1 MSACPYLGLSD
12 DPSLML
18 SEPSPAHRC
27 LAVRPHKSPNEAYQ
41 ASHCL
46 LAEHVRCQYYV
57 SAQADPGRKRVATA
71 SGRRREKSGSKAG
84 SFFPAFLGI
93 LLLGALVTVAVMG
106 ASGRA
111 PGLLSMIGF
120 GGAADDAQLA
130 AAGAAVSAGA
140 AGDATSEET
149 PAGGET
155 PAESAAA
162 DQGADQGAEPATRP
176 VRTDDEQN
184 ATSLEPSGLA
194 VAAGTQNAAGAAS
207 TAAAATDAPTA
218 AATDAP
224 TDEPTDEPTAV
235 ATRALAEVPTEAP
248 TSAPTEAP
256 ISAPTSAPTTAPTD
270 TPTDT
275 PTSAATR
282 AAAATPTNEPA
293 SATPAPANTTP
304 TPTANPALVLAAT
317 DAASGA
323 AADTTAAAAAADAAA
338 TTELR
343 LAPRPSDVGWWS
355 SSEAQPGEVGDSF
368 LYAGRLGE
376 ATFLSAAHFDL
387 SRIPRGAP
395 ILAGALELTG
405 LSDARLNRSD
415 PTLFRVQLVAER
427 ELASLA
433 GADFMSIFS
442 APASITSLRDIP
454 AGELQVGTANSWPLD
469 ENILGWLEQELLDGA
484 KSFTLRISTA
494 GETAGDT
501 LFAWDSGI
509 GQKSTG
515 EGPALLLTVGA
526 APPTPP
532 LLPTRDYLVATFTP
546 VPLNVETA
554 VALQQTATHV
564 AQTVG
569 TFTPVPAFVTPTP
582 QPTNLATLQANAL
595 AQGLLPVVQHTPTPA
610 NAAIAAAQVARSTA
624 VAQTTGTYTPVP
636 ADYVTP
642 FVVIPSPPAQN
653 TATAVAR
660 QLEADLAA
668 MSLLET
674 PTPLPYNA
682 IVGDWITATPTPASG
697 PTATTIALAVAAEVS
712 QFGPAT
718 ATPFHWLVITAT
730 PTPVPTS
737 TPTVK
742 PVIFESEF
750 TPTPVPT
757 ATEFIPATMPE
768 EYRNLIFFK
777 RGGPQGETWVVNPDT
792 SESGLVTRDWL
803 YPLAQKSM
811 PYSPDGKAMV
821 FVRSNNAGTA
831 EIYIRN
837 LESGRETK
845 ITNFNRPSYDP
856 TWSPTGE
863 WIAFV
868 TSNTGNDEIFLITP
882 DGSILKQLT
891 FNNWEWDKHP
901 SWSPDGSRLTFFS
914 NRGSGNTQI
923 WTMNVDGSNQKR
935 LLESESEDMYPVW
948 AR

>member
-57 SAQADPGRKRVATA
+57 SAQSDPARRRTATA
-71 SGRRREKSGSKAG
+71 SGRRRTPAG
-84 SFFPAFLGI
+84 GGARSFFPAFLG
-93 LLLGALVTVAVMG
+93 LLLLAAVVAVAVMG
-106 ASGRA
+106 ASGRT
-111 PGLLSMIGF
+111 PGLMGIFGIGSPDPQLASAD
-120 GGAADDAQLA
+120 GAGTSTDGAATGSA
-130 AAGAAVSAGA
+130 ATDS
-140 AGDATSEET
+140 T
-149 PAGGET
+149 PAGDDTPTAAGT
-155 PAESAAA
+155 PAE
-162 DQGADQGAEPATRP
+162 AEAQATELGTLPA
-176 VRTDDEQN
+176 RTGEEQD
-184 ATSLEPSGLA
+184 AQSLEPSGLA
-194 VAAGTQNAAGAAS
+194 LAGAGLQPEAGAAQGTTEP
-207 TAAAATDAPTA
+207 TAAVAAATVAPTDAATAAPTDAPTA
-218 AATDAP
+218 APTVPPTVAP
-224 TDEPTDEPTAV
+224 TVAAADTPTLAPATTAALQ
-235 ATRALAEVPTEAP
+235 ATAAQPATVAP
-248 TSAPTEAP
+248 T
-256 ISAPTSAPTTAPTD
+256 PTTAP
-270 TPTDT
+270 
-275 PTSAATR
+275 
-282 AAAATPTNEPA
+282 
-293 SATPAPANTTP
+293 SATAAPTGNA
-304 TPTANPALVLAAT
+304 ALVLAADSSAGAD
-317 DAASGA
+317 DAAES
-323 AADTTAAAAAADAAA
+323 
-338 TTELR
+338 TEMR
-343 LAPRPSDVGWWS
+343 IAPRAGDIGWWS

-368 LYAGRLGE
+368 LYAGRLGD
-376 ATFLSAAHFDL
+376 ATFLSAARFDL
-387 SRIPRGAP
+387 GRVPRGAP
-395 ILAGALELTG
+395 ILAGAIELTG
-405 LSDARLNRSD
+405 LSDVRLNRSD
-415 PTLFRVQLVAER
+415 PALFRVQLVAER
-427 ELASLA
+427 ELASLS

-454 AGELQVGTANSWPLD
+454 AAELNVGDANSWTLD
-469 ENILGWLEQELLDGA
+469 ANVLGWIEQELLDGA

-501 LFAWDSGI
+501 LFAWDSGV

-515 EGPALLLTVGA
+515 AAPALLLSVGA

-532 LLPTRDYLVATFTP
+532 SLPTREYLVATFTP
-546 VPLNVETA
+546 VPLNVNTA
-554 VALQQTATHV
+554 VALQQTATYV

-595 AQGLLPVVQHTPTPA
+595 AQGLVPVVQHTPTPA
-610 NAAIAAAQVARSTA
+610 NAAEAADQAARATA
-624 VAQTTGTYTPVP
+624 IAQTTGTYTPVP
-636 ADYVTP
+636 AEYVTP

-653 TATAVAR
+653 TATAIAR
-660 QLEADLAA
+660 RLESDMAAISLA
-668 MSLLET
+668 ET

-697 PTATTIALAVAAEVS
+697 ATATVIALAEAANVS

-718 ATPFHWLVITAT
+718 ETPFHWLVITAT

-750 TPTPVPT
+750 TPTPIPT
-757 ATEFIPATMPE
+757 ATEFIPAAMPE

-777 RGGPQGETWVVNPDT
+777 RGGPQGATWVVNPDT

-803 YPLAQKSM
+803 YPLAQKTM
-811 PYSPDGKAMV
+811 TFSPDGKAQV
-821 FVRSNNAGTA
+821 FVRSNNAGTP

-845 ITNFNRPSYDP
+845 ITNFARPSYDP

-882 DGSILKQLT
+882 DGAVLKQLT

-901 SWSPDGSRLTFFS
+901 TWSPDGSRLAFFS

-923 WTMNVDGSNQKR
+923 WTMNVDGSKQER
-935 LLESESEDMYPVW
+935 LLESESDDMYPIW